1 MKKATKVWLAGLL
14 ALGAL
19 WGSTALAQ
27 HAHGE
32 PKAVPQ
38 ATTAAAAV
46 PASAAKP
53 ARKPKP
59 QLGIDTA
66 FAPDGSLWWVGL
78 NADAQLVIQS
88 APAATTPPQ
97 WSAPRVIDIGG
108 DPVSADGETIARSP

>member
-38 ATTAAAAV
+38 ATAAAAAV

-59 QLGIDTA
+59 QLGIGTA

-78 NADAQLVIQS
+78 NADNQLVPSKARQR
-88 APAATTPPQ
+88 ARRLQ
-97 WSAPRVIDIGG
+97 WSPPRVIDIGG
-108 DPVSADGETIARSP
+108 DPVSADGENHP